1 MPTGGRFRGVMFLI
15 ASLIGAL
22 TVTFM
27 IYGMIKKA
35 SEGVAVTQGLK
46 SDSSDVVVAAVDIP
60 PGWTIKTEHL
70 AKRQMPAEYVPSEVY
85 RTADEVVGRVAAE
98 RVLAGEFIRDERL
111 ADPEAGVGLPA
122 IIPRGMRALQVPVKG
137 GAAGSGFLNPGNFVD
152 LIAVCAKADPPE
164 VRTLLQSVTVLAVD
178 DRMTDLAYVDPNK
191 KRSARVRS
199 SVTMALTPQQA
210 ELVKYAFGQC
220 RITLAL
226 RNDIDVT
233 NIENNDGKPAPGP
246 SSDPAAPGDA
256 APAAAPGGSTGAL
269 HRLAPPSTQVPS
281 PAPFMHR
288 STGER
293 AGRAPVSRG

>member
-1 MPTGGRFRGVMFLI
+1 MPTGGRFRGVLFLI

-35 SEGVAVTQGLK
+35 SEGVKVTQGGK
-46 SDSSDVVVAAVDIP
+46 AESSDVVVAAVDIP
-60 PGWTIKTEHL
+60 PGWTIKTDHL
-70 AKRQMPAEYVPSEVY
+70 AKRQMPADYVPSEVY

-98 RVLAGEFIRDERL
+98 RILAGEFIRDERL

-137 GAAGSGFLNPGNFVD
+137 GAAVSGFLIPGNFVD

-178 DRMTDLAYVDPNK
+178 DRMTDASYVESSGDK
-191 KRSARVRS
+191 KRGGKVRS

-210 ELVKYAFGQC
+210 EMVKYAFAQC

-233 NIENNDGKPAPGP
+233 NVETNTPSAPASAPP
-246 SSDPAAPGDA
+246 ADAAPGDA
-256 APAAAPGGSTGAL
+256 APAPAGGSTGAL
-269 HRLAPPSTQVPS
+269 SPRPAASAPWARPMQD
-281 PAPFMHR
+281 
-288 STGER
+288 
-293 AGRAPVSRG
+293 AGRVSTARG